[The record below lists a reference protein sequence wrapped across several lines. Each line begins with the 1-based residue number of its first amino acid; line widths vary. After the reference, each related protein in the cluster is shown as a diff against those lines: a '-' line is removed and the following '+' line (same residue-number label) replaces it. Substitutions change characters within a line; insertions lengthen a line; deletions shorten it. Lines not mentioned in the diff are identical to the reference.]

1 MYDFILMLLLI
12 NSGFQ
17 NFIGRKLYDAAKA
30 GRISDVD
37 EYISRGADVHW
48 KQPSGY
54 YAGK

>member
-17 NFIGRKLYDAAKA
+17 NFIGPKLWEAARW

-37 EYISRGADVHW
+37 EYISKGADVHW
-48 KQPSGY
+48 KQPSGL

>member
-1 MYDFILMLLLI
+1 MYDFILILSFI

-17 NFIGRKLYDAAKA
+17 NFIGPKLWDAAER

-48 KQPSGY
+48 KNSD
-54 YAGK
+54 GK

>member
-17 NFIGRKLYDAAKA
+17 NFIGRKLYDAAKD

-48 KQPSGY
+48 KNQDRG
-54 YAGK
+54 GK